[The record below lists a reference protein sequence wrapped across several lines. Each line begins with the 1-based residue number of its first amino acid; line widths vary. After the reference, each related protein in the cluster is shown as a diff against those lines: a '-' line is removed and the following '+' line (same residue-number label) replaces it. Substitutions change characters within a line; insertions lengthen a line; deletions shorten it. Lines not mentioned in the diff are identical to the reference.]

1 MKRKPR
7 RRTASRPISDTSSTR
22 GSRATDVSQESTVD
36 RGTYELDHDHYGESS
51 TSVVPE
57 PAPMP
62 WRASPLKDSPEN
74 VNMDNVDVRWLD
86 TLYREGFEA
95 VLGSWMGRYSCPFLY
110 AT

>member
-1 MKRKPR
+1 M
-7 RRTASRPISDTSSTR
+7 
-22 GSRATDVSQESTVD
+22 VD
-36 RGTYELDHDHYGESS
+36 RGTSELDHDHYGESS

-57 PAPMP
+57 PS
-62 WRASPLKDSPEN
+62 WRASRLKDSPQN

-110 AT
+110 AI